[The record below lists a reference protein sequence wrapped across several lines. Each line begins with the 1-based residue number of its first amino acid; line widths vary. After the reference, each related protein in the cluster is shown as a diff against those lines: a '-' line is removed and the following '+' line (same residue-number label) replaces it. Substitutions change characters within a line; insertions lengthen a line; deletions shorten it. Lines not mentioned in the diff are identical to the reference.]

1 MSSAA
6 SSASSVSAASA
17 SAAAS
22 PLDPSSAAAAN
33 ISLFES
39 VFSNSTKTD
48 CIQLLSNLAASDG
61 HHDQPQAVDQTTIAY
76 LGKGL
81 PGIPSADSVE
91 GEVETKAFKSIL
103 IDKDFFPGMSFTN
116 YIKSKINRT
125 IDIGIS
131 SSNKP
136 LHKYLTGHMQL
147 EASSNRDGGVV
158 PDRDPSAKFAE
169 ILRLTNQTTKILFS
183 VDFNHHSFVE
193 NLLRG
198 TIQPNPIYIITAPP
212 TINDPGP
219 KINPFDKTIFK
230 QEHTQGYQICSV
242 VETATDDLGTDYTPY
257 DVNLASPN
265 NMFVS
270 KYNINLSPLKQI
282 ITGKTSKFTTD
293 MVISYSPSDNLK
305 PYIATITNS
314 GDNNS
319 NSIIKAKLTSILA
332 KLRSLTGSNE
342 AKKNI
347 EYFNFNEK
355 LAEKRSGDFLQAQFL
370 LDLKNR
376 SFMQIIPPSRQ
387 PINFKDDSIGFF
399 VTHDLVAAS
408 YALFLGINLIFLDY
422 YGNVFIFKNIQDF
435 ERVGNKINIYKM
447 LFDNF
452 KTHKNFVKLVIT
464 NAILYSYAYN
474 GATSLP
480 SNGATDI
487 PSIIEVY
494 KGKIAGSFETIKSN
508 IDELMREN
516 SQLKFLQYFQRT
528 LIVNLR
534 ILFSQLVEFT
544 YFTLIFP
551 KLDLTTLEYMKTFFQ
566 QNIQNEHQYVA
577 AAALDDQIES
587 FNKYYSNLVGI
598 DNKLQ
603 IPRDVTNN
611 VDLFQQIQRMIVNWI
626 NNNVQR
632 LDLFIAAKTL
642 FISDQLNTDIDEKYV
657 RELNISLVHGKS
669 KEVDRHI
676 FLPYIEKLNF
686 NGKEML
692 DSQLSD
698 LNRSMIPL
706 MDKYKRFV
714 FNEDYSLLD
723 KVNTFF
729 RGGKLPPTQRLYY
742 KVCSFLIDS
751 QIFCSNM
758 LKINPNNTIAENIAN
773 IKSLSEI
780 TPVIQESNLVT
791 EDLSDIQKFASQGGK
806 DVDSFYDGDKAIQV
820 KGIDLTSDIYI
831 ERIEHVVDV
840 DGTYQANVEMAGGA
854 GLYSFYLQKE
864 HNSRGSG
871 IRTVGNGFDDSS
883 DNFHITRPY
892 LTYILTD
899 TTTEPILNADIVKIC
914 EEEAGK
920 LGIDL
925 RQNIP
930 SRLDDK
936 GEYNINYLNALL
948 TKIQQTRRV
957 KPNFISTKVGGGSSN
972 DKQLE
977 ALKKRITKIKQ
988 DLSTGFNDKLLLKEE
1003 LIKNIIT
1010 IEKKRENN
1018 PDLDAPIPTREELT
1032 NYIGFLNSQLKNDQN
1047 NSSQLE
1053 SKLVSLT
1060 SQLGALNTDMT
1071 VTTKEQESHKES
1083 LNKLIEFT
1091 KNKIKI
1097 RPQIDYLTGL
1107 LTQVTNPSSSSSASA
1122 SASASASSSSS
1133 SAASFSSDCKLS
1145 NLQKEKDLK
1154 KIDLCLDNLLNKL
1167 NSAIRVK
1174 NPKLIDEILD
1184 DILNDS
1190 SVIREYP
1197 MKINQLLIILKNYKE
1212 NELNLKGIYTEK
1224 IEGDLLL
1231 IISKI
1236 LDCETIIKKIVTN
1249 RGNMGG
1255 GSNHYLQHGG
1265 ANENLLDTFIYGF
1278 HPLLPLYIQFSAFW
1292 YSISPKMQYNNA
1304 FYDEFISY
1312 YTILTKMIT
1321 VLCNNYLNDPNDDIK
1336 VLQAYLIGFGL
1347 KTLLQSSFNDDKE
1360 LKAVLEVVGI
1370 NTSDPIEMRKYSA
1383 FSSKNS
1389 MFTNLFIGRIIEDE
1403 NDVEKS
1409 CNFVQTQIFKDFITR
1424 DIGLKDMLNMGTEI
1438 VDYTALQNQVFAQL
1452 QIISDKIALDRG
1464 NTNTSKEV
1472 TSNTGTTKEVIS
1484 TSSNPN
1490 QSLIPYNP
1498 SDTFLPIP
1506 GIKEGIS
1513 GSSTEKFLGGK
1524 KTIKRRNKKRKIA
1537 FSKNKKNKLKHKKT
1551 HKKKKHKN
1559 YKYKKTR

>member
-116 YIKSKINRT
+116 YIKSKINNT

-376 SFMQIIPPSRQ
+376 SFMQIIPSRQ

-452 KTHKNFVKLVIT
+452 KTHKDFVKLVIN
-464 NAILYSYAYN
+464 NAFLYSYAYN
-474 GATSLP
+474 GT
-480 SNGATDI
+480 TDI

-611 VDLFQQIQRMIVNWI
+611 VDLLQQIQRIIVNWI

-657 RELNISLVHGKS
+657 RELNISVVHGKS

-686 NGKEML
+686 NGKEMV

-780 TPVIQESNLVT
+780 TPVIQESNLVK
-791 EDLSDIQKFASQGGK
+791 EDLSDIQKFASPGGK
-806 DVDSFYDGDKAIQV
+806 EVDSFYDGDKAIQV
-820 KGIDLTSDIYI
+820 KGIDFASQIYI
-831 ERIEHVVDV
+831 ERIEPVVDV
-840 DGTYQANVEMAGGA
+840 TYQANVEMAGGA
-854 GLYSFYLQKE
+854 GLYSFYELKE
-864 HNSRGSG
+864 RNSKGTG
-871 IRTVGNGFDDSS
+871 TKIVGNGFDDSS

-892 LTYILTD
+892 LTYILTE

-948 TKIQQTRRV
+948 TKIQETKQAT
-957 KPNFISTKVGGGSSN
+957 PNFISTKVGGGSSN

-988 DLSTGFNDKLLLKEE
+988 ELSTGFNAKLLEE

-1032 NYIGFLNSQLKNDQN
+1032 NYIGFLNPQLKGDQN
-1047 NSSQLE
+1047 NSSELE
-1053 SKLVSLT
+1053 SKLESLT
-1060 SQLGALNTDMT
+1060 SQLGALDTDMT
-1071 VTTKEQESHKES
+1071 VTKKEQESHKES
-1083 LNKLIEFT
+1083 LIKLIEIT

-1107 LTQVTNPSSSSSASA
+1107 LTQVTNPSSAAASA
-1122 SASASASSSSS
+1122 

-1145 NLQKEKDLK
+1145 DLQKEKDLK

-1167 NSAIRVK
+1167 NSAIRSK

-1190 SVIREYP
+1190 SVIHEYP
-1197 MKINQLLIILKNYKE
+1197 IKIQQLLNILKKYKE
-1212 NELNLKGIYTEK
+1212 KELNLKGIDTEK
-1224 IEGDLLL
+1224 IENDLLL
-1231 IISKI
+1231 ITLKISEC
-1236 LDCETIIKKIVTN
+1236 DEIIKKIVTN

-1292 YSISPKMQYNNA
+1292 YSISPKMQNNNA
-1304 FYDEFISY
+1304 FYNEFISY

-1336 VLQAYLIGFGL
+1336 VLQAYFIGFGL

-1464 NTNTSKEV
+1464 S
-1472 TSNTGTTKEVIS
+1472 TSNTGTS
-1484 TSSNPN
+1484 NNDTSKQVN
-1490 QSLIPYNP
+1490 QNVTPIKQFIPYNP
-1498 SDTFLPIP
+1498 SDTFLKVPVI
-1506 GIKEGIS
+1506 GQGIS
-1513 GSSTEKFLGGK
+1513 GPEKSLFLGGK

-1537 FSKNKKNKLKHKKT
+1537 FSKNKKNKLKHKRT